1 MPRTAPEFRALEPA
15 EIEDVLSRN
24 QVARL
29 AYSFK
34 DRVDVAPIHY
44 VYEDG
49 AVYGRTAP
57 GSKLETLHHHPWV
70 AFEVDEVEGLF
81 TWRSVILKGTI
92 YFLHAEGATHDEA
105 AWHRAITVLRRLDPR
120 FFTDDD
126 PVPDRTS
133 VFRLRIEEM
142 TGRASRAG

>member
-1 MPRTAPEFRALEPA
+1 MRRTAPEFRALAAGEV
-15 EIEDVLSRN
+15 EEVLARN
-24 QVARL
+24 RVARL
-29 AYSFK
+29 AFSFK

-57 GSKLETLHHHPWV
+57 GTKLETLHHHPWV
-70 AFEVDEVEGLF
+70 ALEVDEVGGLF
-81 TWRSVILKGTI
+81 DWRSVVVKGTI
-92 YFLHAEGATHDEA
+92 YFLHAEGAPHDEA

-126 PVPDRTS
+126 PVPDRS
-133 VFRLRIEEM
+133 VAFRLRIEEM
-142 TGRASRAG
+142 SGRACREG